1 MLTNTNLFNIPSL
14 DGVQPERTWTGTD
27 MAAQNPFQGDFR
39 HDDPLHALWG
49 WWQAEGAARIRAR
62 VTNPTCG
69 DVYHRLLV
77 GSMMQVLADTQGIN
91 FQQQDTRTS
100 VRMVQEL
107 AEVAQ
112 TWAEANARL
121 NGHSLP
127 NMQFSMLT
135 NELVLAAATI
145 DVDLDGMGF
154 RSLWK
159 CLTPLQEQLDK
170 VAALEPVTDVK
181 TAADAW
187 EVCRSL
193 TRPYLVE
200 SILERVAA
208 QLRTPRE
215 VSVAAMDSR
224 PLVDM
229 VLDYGLVEATP
240 PVQERVSPFGRW
252 EAGPMR
258 PSDLRLVA
266 RQLERDLDDLGAD
279 GDYDRYDAATL
290 ISEAIYTTCGE

>member
-1 MLTNTNLFNIPSL
+1 MLTNTNLFKIPSL
-14 DGVQPERTWTGTD
+14 DGVPPERTWEGTD

-62 VTNPTCG
+62 ITKPAASGEYT
-69 DVYHRLLV
+69 RLLV
-77 GSMMQVLADTQGIN
+77 GNLMQVLADTQGIN
-91 FQQQDTRTS
+91 FKEQDTHTS

-112 TWAEANARL
+112 TWADANARL

-127 NMQFSMLT
+127 NLQFMMLT
-135 NELVLAAATI
+135 NELVLATSMI
-145 DVDLDGMGF
+145 DLDLDITGF
-154 RSLWK
+154 KDMWK
-159 CLTPLQEQLDK
+159 RLTPLQEQLDK
-170 VAALEPVTDVK
+170 VSALEPVTDVK
-181 TAADAW
+181 TAAAAW